1 MVEEEKKK
9 KIMEDMEFDDVV
21 VSKLLKWIYI
31 KMTFFQNITWKHVTL
46 PVLVTH
52 DDQELKVLHVW
63 LS

>member
-1 MVEEEKKK
+1 
-9 KIMEDMEFDDVV
+9 MEDMEFDDVV